1 MQPVIIRIFF
11 YISFFPSDLRKN
23 RVACSFET
31 PSLIV
36 ESFKII
42 TRSEMFV
49 AAYQSPGFR
58 YELFNTGYLERSRQL
73 ADSWNVIYAWRY
85 PTENSPII
93 RRRNF
98 QVSRFPLI
106 ITDIITCRFSGKR
119 KKKNKNRP
127 VLEISL
133 YSKSRIGTIT
143 SAYFSL
149 VSLSENV
156 KRFPSRDGDP
166 ILHVLRVPV
175 CGVRDCDRRP
185 LH

>member
-1 MQPVIIRIFF
+1 MKRNLRVE
-11 YISFFPSDLRKN
+11 ISNREFADHSPKEFPSVSISSN
-23 RVACSFET
+23 N
-31 PSLIV
+31 
-36 ESFKII
+36 
-42 TRSEMFV
+42 
-49 AAYQSPGFR
+49 YR
-58 YELFNTGYLERSRQL
+58 YHNLSIFWE
-73 ADSWNVIYAWRY
+73 
-85 PTENSPII
+85 
-93 RRRNF
+93 
-98 QVSRFPLI
+98 
-106 ITDIITCRFSGKR
+106 K